1 MNKGVLILS
10 ENSLLNVSNETSLG
24 KVEIAAEVIEVIT
37 GIAASEVSGVS
48 SMRGNFAT
56 GVVER
61 FGKKTHSK
69 GVKVE
74 LTDRGILIDLYVVLN
89 FGQSIPQVAQDIQ
102 TNIRETLKNM
112 TALDVEEINVHVV
125 GIEME
130 KKTKMDDESYS

>member
-1 MNKGVLILS
+1 NNITS
-10 ENSLLNVSNETSLG
+10 ESE
-24 KVEIAAEVIEVIT
+24 
-37 GIAASEVSGVS
+37 ASVVS
-48 SMRGNFAT
+48 SMQVNCAT

-61 FGKKTHSK
+61 IEKKTYSK
-69 GVKVE
+69 GVNIE